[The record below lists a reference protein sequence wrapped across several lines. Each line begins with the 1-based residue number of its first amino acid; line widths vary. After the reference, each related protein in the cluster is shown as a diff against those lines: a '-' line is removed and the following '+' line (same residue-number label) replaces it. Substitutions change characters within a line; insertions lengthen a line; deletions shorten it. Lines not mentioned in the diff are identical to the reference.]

1 MENIFDVEDFV
12 FLLESWVGVSEG
24 KGVEPKVVIDG
35 GLVEMTGDVCYLYG
49 SVGSDEEGEGS
60 EVRGEV
66 EVGDKVSRKAE
77 SEKVDLSLE
86 RNSRGS

>member
-24 KGVEPKVVIDG
+24 KGVEPKLHMDPE
-35 GLVEMTGDVCYLYG
+35 LVEMTGDVCYAFWG
-49 SVGSDEEGEGS
+49 EGEGGDGEGS
-60 EVRGEV
+60 EVGDEI
-66 EVGDKVSRKAE
+66 EDGDKVSRKAK
-77 SEKVDLSLE
+77 SEKEDSSLE